1 MKMHAS
7 VALRRGCAPAPGRRA
22 TGGRRH
28 HPRPTS
34 PSAVVDDEDRWTE
47 EAARDEQPEISWAE
61 ERRLRRMRERASGR
75 TTNRGKPAP
84 PGGPFAGGAPRLAR
98 ASRPAPIKE
107 YLRLVELGDGAWELQ
122 SATAVFRRN
131 ARFDPTTGECVAP
144 AQEVALAATVHV
156 GDPTYYQ
163 GLQEE
168 CDADYDAVLFELIT
182 GEENLREGR
191 APEFTRKGARDG
203 DEDEDEDDDDRNRRD
218 PFLPQLAVALAPTP
232 DARRLADTHFL
243 VPQLDAL
250 DLCGDNWYVADMP
263 KQELARL
270 QAEAGEASPGTGD
283 GSAPGP
289 PSVPASPA
297 LEALVVTAKGRA
309 GGGPLRQATRAVC
322 WLVPCPEAHLLLLD
336 WVWGGGRPAP
346 VLGALLDSL
355 AGGNIIAARRLAFAQ
370 MIVSAQAKGAVGGGA
385 DVPVL
390 VERRNDVATECL
402 AVALNAPGV
411 SRVSLL
417 YGGLHMPG
425 LTRRLTEGLGL
436 EPSTQRWR
444 TVWRVEPPGANNA
457 VRWLALPSLLIL
469 DGTDW
474 AATITDAAAAADAGA
489 VGAAAAMGALYVV
502 RHGAVYYSLGKWV
515 LEWNRQLFDG
525 SDGVNS

>member
-1 MKMHAS
+1 MRAS
-7 VALRRGCAPAPGRRA
+7 VALPRGCAPRWPAPPP
-22 TGGRRH
+22 GGRRH
-28 HPRPTS
+28 HPRPS
-34 PSAVVDDEDRWTE
+34 PPTAIVDDEDRWTE
-47 EAARDEQPEISWAE
+47 EEEARDEQPEMSWAE
-61 ERRLRRMRERASGR
+61 ERRLRRMKERASTR
-75 TTNRGKPAP
+75 RGKPAP

-131 ARFDPTTGECVAP
+131 ARFDETTGECVAP

-191 APEFTRKGARDG
+191 APESTRGGARHG
-203 DEDEDEDDDDRNRRD
+203 DEDEDHRDRDRPRD

-250 DLCGDNWYVADMP
+250 DLCGGNWYVADMP

-270 QAEAGEASPGTGD
+270 QAEAGEASGVVAGGD
-283 GSAPGP
+283 GPAPAGP
-289 PSVPASPA
+289 SLPASPA

-309 GGGPLRQATRAVC
+309 GGGPLRQATRLVC

-336 WVWGGGRPAP
+336 WVWGGGRPSK
-346 VLGALLDSL
+346 VLGAMLDSL

-402 AVALNAPGV
+402 AKALDAPGV

-425 LTRRLTEGLGL
+425 LTRRLTETLGL

-444 TVWRVEPPGANNA
+444 AVWRVEPPGANNA
-457 VRWLALPSLLIL
+457 VRWAALPLLLFL

-489 VGAAAAMGALYVV
+489 IGAAAAMGALYVV

-525 SDGVNS
+525 SDGVNT

>member
-1 MKMHAS
+1 MHAS

-22 TGGRRH
+22 TAGRRR
-28 HPRPTS
+28 HPRPIPPT
-34 PSAVVDDEDRWTE
+34 AVVDDEDRWTE
-47 EAARDEQPEISWAE
+47 EVARDEQPEISWAE
-61 ERRLRRMRERASGR
+61 ERRLRRMSERASS
-75 TTNRGKPAP
+75 TTKSSGKPAP
-84 PGGPFAGGAPRLAR
+84 PGGPFSGGAPRLAR

-191 APEFTRKGARDG
+191 APESTRGGARHGG
-203 DEDEDEDDDDRNRRD
+203 DEDEDDHNRDRRD

-270 QAEAGEASPGTGD
+270 QAEAGEASGVVAGGD
-283 GSAPGP
+283 GPAPSGP
-289 PSVPASPA
+289 SLPASPA

-309 GGGPLRQATRAVC
+309 GGGPLRQATRLVC

-402 AVALNAPGV
+402 AKALDAPGV

-425 LTRRLTEGLGL
+425 LTRRLTDQLGL

-444 TVWRVEPPGANNA
+444 AVWRVEPPGANNA
-457 VRWLALPSLLIL
+457 VRWAALPLLLFL

-489 VGAAAAMGALYVV
+489 LGAAAAMGALYVV

-525 SDGVNS
+525 SDGVNT

>member
-1 MKMHAS
+1 MRAS
-7 VALRRGCAPAPGRRA
+7 VGLRCAPAPGRRA
-22 TGGRRH
+22 TCGRRH

-34 PSAVVDDEDRWTE
+34 PTAVVDDEDRWTE

-191 APEFTRKGARDG
+191 APESTRRGARD
-203 DEDEDEDDDDRNRRD
+203 DDEDEDDDDRNRRD

-289 PSVPASPA
+289 SSVPASPA

-411 SRVSLL
+411 SRVTLL

-444 TVWRVEPPGANNA
+444 AVWRVEPPGANNA
-457 VRWLALPSLLIL
+457 VRWLALPLLLFI

-489 VGAAAAMGALYVV
+489 IGAAAAMGALYVV